1 MNIQDFDTAVRHK
14 LPIVIVVS
22 NNEGWTA
29 RVEGIRKPGR
39 ELGFTRFD
47 KVAESLGG
55 YGELVEDPKDL
66 KPAFERALSAGVPA
80 IVNVRT
86 DPTARALSRFVGSKM
101 E

>member
-1 MNIQDFDTAVRHK
+1 

-47 KVAESLGG
+47 LIAESMGG
-55 YGELVEDPKDL
+55 YGELVEKPEDI
-66 KPAFERALSAGVPA
+66 KPAIERAINSNLPS
-80 IVNVRT
+80 IINVHT
-86 DPTARALSRFVGSKM
+86 DPTARAISKFVGSKM